1 VEERIMY
8 KSLVSLALTV
18 TLFNNALLA
27 FEGKE
32 GMRSPSSG
40 FASHQIST
48 SASAMRRKKGKKMTL
63 TAQDSGRSLNV
74 PLHVPIVVELAEN
87 PTTGYRWQIL
97 ENGSP
102 VLRLSKDS
110 FQRGSS
116 TAVGAGGTRVLE
128 FSTESAGAAS
138 LRIGY
143 ARSSD
148 PVSLKNEFLL
158 HVQVTP

>member
-1 VEERIMY
+1 MY
-8 KSLVSLALTV
+8 KSLLSLVLMVALS
-18 TLFNNALLA
+18 NNAPA
-27 FEGKE
+27 NDKE
-32 GMRSPSSG
+32 RIQSQSSD

-48 SASAMRRKKGKKMTL
+48 SAGAMRRKKGKKMIL
-63 TAQDSGRSLNV
+63 TAQDSGCSLNV
-74 PLHVPIVVELAEN
+74 PLHVPIVIELAEN

-97 ENGSP
+97 ENGNP
-102 VLRLSKDS
+102 VLRLAKDS
-110 FQRGSS
+110 FRRGSS

-143 ARSSD
+143 ARPSD